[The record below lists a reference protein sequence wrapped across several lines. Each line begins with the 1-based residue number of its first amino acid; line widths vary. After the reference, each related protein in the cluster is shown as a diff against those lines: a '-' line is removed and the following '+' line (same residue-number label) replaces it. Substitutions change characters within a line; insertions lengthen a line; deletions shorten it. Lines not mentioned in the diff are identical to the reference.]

1 MDVRLDAEGPEAADL
16 LRSLHGWLRDDQSL
30 RGRLG
35 LRERPPD
42 PGALGPVVDAVVVA
56 LGPGGA
62 ATALATG
69 VIAWLRGRR
78 GEVRMKVTLEDG
90 RSLELTARRVA
101 GLDAAALRQQTA
113 DLAALLNGEGAPN
126 RTGTGARG
134 WNRAAGT
141 ATGLWNR
148 AAGTGT
154 RRRTRAFGAGARRRT
169 RAARAGT
176 RGRGAAGRHE

>member
-1 MDVRLDAEGPEAADL
+1 MTRRTDGGVMDVRLDAEGPEAADL

-42 PGALGPVVDAVVVA
+42 PGALGPVLDAVVVA

-101 GLDAAALRQQTA
+101 GLDATALRQQTA
-113 DLAALLNGEGAPN
+113 DLAALLNGEGGTEAN
-126 RTGTGARG
+126 RDGGTGLESSGRDSNGALEPGGRDRNAAPDPGGRG
-134 WNRAAGT
+134 G
-141 ATGLWNR
+141 
-148 AAGTGT
+148 
-154 RRRTRAFGAGARRRT
+154 GAGP
-169 RAARAGT
+169 
-176 RGRGAAGRHE
+176 GRGGPA